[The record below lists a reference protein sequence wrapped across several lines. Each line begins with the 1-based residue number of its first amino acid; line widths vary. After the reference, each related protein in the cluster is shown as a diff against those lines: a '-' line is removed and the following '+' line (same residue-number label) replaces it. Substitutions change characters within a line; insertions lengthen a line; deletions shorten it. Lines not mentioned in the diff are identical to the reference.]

1 MRAVLQRV
9 KWAKVE
15 IEGETV
21 GEIGPG
27 LLVFLGVAGS
37 DTEKDMDTLA
47 RKIPALRIFEDE
59 QGKMNRSLIDSGG
72 RMLAVSQF
80 TLYGDCRKGRRPGFA
95 GAAAPDLA
103 APLYEKFCDRCRKMG
118 IHVETGRFAAMMD
131 VSLCNDGPVT
141 MLLDSS
147 KLF

>member
-15 IEGETV
+15 VKGEMV

-27 LLVFLGVAGS
+27 LLVFLGVTGS
-37 DTEKDMDTLA
+37 DTEKDLDALA
-47 RKIPALRIFEDE
+47 RKIPELRIFEDE
-59 QGKMNRSLIDSGG
+59 QGKMNRSLKDSGG
-72 RMLAVSQF
+72 RMLVVSQF
-80 TLYGDCRKGRRPGFA
+80 TLYGDCRKGRRPGF
-95 GAAAPDLA
+95 GHAAAPDLA
-103 APLYEKFCDRCRKMG
+103 APMYEKFCERCRDMG